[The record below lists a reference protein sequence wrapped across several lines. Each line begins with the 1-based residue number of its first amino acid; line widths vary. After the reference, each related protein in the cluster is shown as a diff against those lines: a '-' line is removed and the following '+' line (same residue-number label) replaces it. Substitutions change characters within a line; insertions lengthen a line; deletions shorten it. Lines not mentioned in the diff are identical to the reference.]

1 MKFGIWR
8 SLLALLALG
17 LLAGTPAHAEW
28 LRAESPNFVMHSE
41 GSEETLR
48 ARIEQLEEF
57 DRLLRMLTGT
67 TAQPSPNKL
76 HLYFVRSYG
85 QLSQVYPVSQGIGG
99 FYSASPDG
107 IVAVIDHSWRQDY
120 MTHEEVL
127 LHEYAHHFMLQYF
140 PAAYPTWYLEGF
152 AEYVATTRLT
162 GDSIEFG
169 RFNEARASWLA
180 DRSGWLPLDR
190 LLFSDPGELRGREVS
205 KFYAQSWLLVH
216 YLLRDAERRRQL
228 SRYLVAVGQGQ
239 DSRRA
244 FTTAFGTSSS
254 DLQRAISRYAGE
266 DMSYSRLPR
275 ITAAEA
281 PRVTVTRLDS
291 VPDELVLAQAAVR
304 LTRTKDADRFLR
316 HVRGVARGRSD
327 PLAQRVL
334 ARAEAL
340 YGDGDTADRLIDP
353 LLAAAPRD
361 AELLYLKG
369 MRHLSAGRRDA
380 ANRAAHF
387 RQAQSW
393 FVRAHRVD
401 ENHFPT
407 LYRYAESLS
416 LEPNFL
422 SENTTNVLLLANQL
436 APQVREIA
444 LSTAN
449 VLMRR
454 GEFAQAETLLTGI
467 ASDRHGGALATTAR
481 ALLAKARARDN
492 RELPDPWVMPEEE
505 DD

>member
-1 MKFGIWR
+1 MSERWWQALIGLA
-8 SLLALLALG
+8 SLVLLAA
-17 LLAGTPAHAEW
+17 TPARAEW
-28 LRAESPNFVMHSE
+28 LRAESPNFVMFSE

-48 ARIEQLEEF
+48 ARVEQLEEF
-57 DRLLRMLTGT
+57 DRLLRLLTGT
-67 TAQPSPNKL
+67 SAPPSPNKL

-85 QLSQVYPVSQGIGG
+85 QLSQVRPVPQGIGG
-99 FYSASPDG
+99 FYAASPDG

-140 PAAYPTWYLEGF
+140 PAAYPTWYMEGF

-190 LLFSDPGELRGREVS
+190 LLFSDPGELRGPEVA

-216 YLLRDAERRRQL
+216 YLLRDPERRRQL
-228 SRYLVAVGQGQ
+228 SQYLVAVGRGENP
-239 DSRRA
+239 RRA
-244 FTTAFGTSSS
+244 FSAAFGTTASQ
-254 DLQRAISRYAGE
+254 LQRTISRYGGN
-266 DMSYSRLPR
+266 DMSFSRLPR
-275 ITAAEA
+275 ISAAEA
-281 PRVTVTRLDS
+281 PLVNVTRLAS
-291 VPDELVLAQAAVR
+291 IPDELVLAQAAVR
-304 LTRTKDADRFLR
+304 LTRTEDADRFLR
-316 HVRGVARGRSD
+316 HVRGVAQGRGD
-327 PLAQRVL
+327 AFAKRVL
-334 ARAEAL
+334 ARAEAS
-340 YGDGDTADRLIDP
+340 YGDGETADRLIDP
-353 LLAAAPRD
+353 LLAAAPGD

-369 MRHLSAGRRDA
+369 MCHLVAGRRDSA
-380 ANRAAHF
+380 DRAAHF
-387 RQAQSW
+387 RRAQSW
-393 FVRAHRVD
+393 FVRAHRAD
-401 ENHFPT
+401 GNHFPT
-407 LYRYAESLS
+407 LYRYAESLA

-454 GEFAQAETLLTGI
+454 GEFAQAEALLAGL
-467 ASDRHGGALATTAR
+467 ASDRHGGEFAKAAR

-492 RELPDPWVMPEEE
+492 RELPDPFAMPQEE
-505 DD
+505 D